1 MTTLE
6 SCLVERPNARIHIR
20 QRRAVDGRWV
30 VFLHGAGMD
39 GHMFDAQIPAIADDL
54 GICVWDA
61 RGHGKSTLEGRFQ
74 YRDMVDDLAAL
85 LAELDA
91 REVTLVGQSL
101 GGHLAQTMLEQ
112 CPDQV
117 TRAVLINCSDNHGS
131 LTWLD
136 KLGLVLFAP
145 IVRMWPWSAMATTS
159 AKACGNERSTVDY
172 ARHALE
178 SIGKSR
184 FLEVMD
190 FSADVLDPDPDYR
203 LPRPALLLCGDDDAT
218 GNVRAA
224 MPRLAERDP
233 NAHLV
238 IIRGAAH
245 NSNMDRP
252 EETNRHLV
260 DFLAGQDAP
269 VEGPSE

>member
-1 MTTLE
+1 MTPLE
-6 SCLVERPNARIHIR
+6 SRFIERPNATLHVR
-20 QRRAVDGRWV
+20 QRPASDGRWM

-39 GHMFDAQIPAIADDL
+39 GHMFDAQVPAIPDDI

-61 RGHGKSTLEGRFQ
+61 RGHGQSTLEGRFTYQ
-74 YRDMVDDLAAL
+74 DMVDDLVAV
-85 LAELDA
+85 LADLHA

-101 GGHLAQTMLEQ
+101 GGHLAQTMIERHPEGIVGL
-112 CPDQV
+112 
-117 TRAVLINCSDNHGS
+117 VLINCSDNHGP

-145 IVRMWPWSAMATTS
+145 LMTVWPWRSAVKAS
-159 AKACGNERSTVDY
+159 AKACGTEPDTVAY
-172 ARHALE
+172 AQGALE
-178 SIGKSR
+178 AIGKRR

-190 FSADVLDPDPDYR
+190 FAADVLDPDPDHR
-203 LPRPALLLCGDDDAT
+203 LAVPALLLCGDEDAT

-233 NAHLV
+233 RTRLV
-238 IIRGAAH
+238 IIPGAAH

-252 EETNRHLV
+252 VETNQHLV
-260 DFLAGQDAP
+260 DFL
-269 VEGPSE
+269 EGRHDDGHR